1 MKSILAF
8 TLFYLTHCVSWCQEI
23 DQIRIDSITS
33 NNEIVQIHISTSESF
48 IVGANAYVLH
58 IGAKPFR
65 RNIHPNGSLQHIIF
79 SLPEHEFNTLKKT
92 DEIVLVYGYYY
103 SNTQQD
109 GESKQTNGYVGNHWK
124 LGTINKNL

>member
-1 MKSILAF
+1 MKAILMWCVLFISIAPVWSQTENLI
-8 TLFYLTHCVSWCQEI
+8 Q
-23 DQIRIDSITS
+23 IDSISIDSQKVHIHLYS
-33 NNEIVQIHISTSESF
+33 NEGF

-65 RNIHPNGSLQHIIF
+65 INNHPNGSLQHLIF
-79 SLPEHEFNTLKKT
+79 SINQSDFETLKKT

-109 GESKQTNGYVGNHWK
+109 GESDQTNGYVGRHWK
-124 LGTINKNL
+124 LGTIKTHL